1 MYRYPA
7 LKCSLELI
15 NRSTFKDN
23 PPGYTADRRSRIG
36 DMIYLI
42 DSPALAEK
50 LKAFPEEFRFA
61 ISNGASVS
69 LRGGIRNQQ
78 LTTNFSAAFTSS
90 VMINSAAEAM
100 SNAQLSLIH
109 I

>member
-1 MYRYPA
+1 MYVTRENAAIPFKRLIRNLMYRYPA

-15 NRSTFKDN
+15 NRSIFKDN

-50 LKAFPEEFRFA
+50 LKAFPE
-61 ISNGASVS
+61 VS
-69 LRGGIRNQQ
+69 
-78 LTTNFSAAFTSS
+78 FCY
-90 VMINSAAEAM
+90 
-100 SNAQLSLIH
+100 
-109 I
+109 